1 MNGTQNHIELLKKLG
16 YDEAEIPQILHR
28 EMQCGMTADMSSIL
42 DPDDDEP
49 DLWWNEE
56 A

>member
-1 MNGTQNHIELLKKLG
+1 MNGTQNHIELLKRLG
-16 YDEAEIPQILHR
+16 YDDEIPQILHR
-28 EMQCGMTADMSSIL
+28 EMQCGMTADMSAIL